1 MSIVKDFRYPVSVQ
15 LVEDRQS
22 LASAPDKPSL
32 DVATPPE
39 FIGGVPGV
47 WSPAELLV
55 ASAATCYA
63 LTFEAVGGRSGLPVP
78 HVDVGGG
85 GQVPRRGDRG
95 FGLIAIELDLT
106 VETEEVHHEA

>member
-39 FIGGVPGV
+39 FLGGVPGV
-47 WSPAELLV
+47 WSPEELLV

-63 LTFEAVGGRSGLPVP
+63 LTFEAVA
-78 HVDVGGG
+78 D
-85 GQVPRRGDRG
+85 RRGIPVQNVAVSGAGHVTRREDGRFG
-95 FGLIAIELDLT
+95 FIAIELDLT
-106 VETEEVHHEA
+106 V